1 MRPLEQKIA
10 VVTGASRGAGR
21 GIALV
26 LGEAGVTVYLT
37 GRSVRGA
44 QTSEL
49 AGTTLEDTAEQMA
62 ARGGV
67 GIPVRT
73 DHTKDEEIEALF
85 SRVKEEYGRLDL
97 LVNNA
102 WGGYEEMGDT
112 FGAPFWV
119 EPMARFDRMFS
130 AGVRSHLV
138 TARAA
143 LPLMTAQNRG
153 LIINTTLEMDPTFY
167 DEALFYRT
175 SKLAINYLTF
185 GMAHDLRVRGG
196 YDLAAIGV
204 APGWMRTEAVME
216 NFRSGLHQESD
227 LEQTESTEYIGRA
240 ILALAT
246 DPDVK
251 AKSGQI
257 LRTRDL
263 ALEYDF
269 TDVDGRQPA

>member
-1 MRPLEQKIA
+1 MRLLEGRVA

-26 LGEAGVTVYLT
+26 LGEAGATVYLT

-44 QTSEL
+44 QTSAL
-49 AGTTLEDTAEQMA
+49 AGTTLEDTAELVA

-85 SRVKEEYGRLDL
+85 ARVRREKGRLDL
-97 LVNNA
+97 LINNA

-112 FGAPFWV
+112 FGAPFWE
-119 EPMARFDRMFS
+119 EPIERFDRMFS

-138 TARAA
+138 TTRMA
-143 LPLMTAQNRG
+143 LPLMMEQNCG
-153 LIINTTLEMDPTFY
+153 LIVNTTIEIDPTVY

-185 GMAHDLRVRGG
+185 GMAHDLRVGG
-196 YDLAAIGV
+196 GFEVAAIAL

-216 NFRSGLHQESD
+216 NFRVGLHQERD

-240 ILALAT
+240 VLALAT
-246 DPDVK
+246 DPNIM
-251 AKSGQI
+251 AKSGQT

-263 ALEYDF
+263 AREYGF
-269 TDVDGRQPA
+269 TDVDGRQPG

>member
-1 MRPLEQKIA
+1 MRPLEHKVA

-37 GRSVRGA
+37 GRSVQGA
-44 QTSEL
+44 QTSKL
-49 AGTTLEDTAEQMA
+49 AGTTLEETAEMMSE
-62 ARGGV
+62 RGGV

-85 SRVKEEYGRLDL
+85 ARVRDERGRLDM

-102 WGGYEEMGDT
+102 WGGYEDYDET
-112 FGAPFWV
+112 FDAPFWGQ
-119 EPMARFDRMFS
+119 PLARFDKMFS
-130 AGVRSHLV
+130 AGVRASLV
-138 TARAA
+138 TTRAA
-143 LPLMTAQNRG
+143 LLLLDSG
-153 LIINTTLEMDPTFY
+153 SLVVNTTLEMDPTFY
-167 DEALFYRT
+167 DTALFYRT
-175 SKLAINYLTF
+175 AKITLNYLTF
-185 GMAHDLRVRGG
+185 GMAHDLKQAGRGVAV
-196 YDLAAIGV
+196 LGV
-204 APGWMRTEAVME
+204 APGWMRTEALLE
-216 NFRSGLHQESD
+216 DIRQGKIAQAD

-240 ILALAT
+240 VLALAT
-246 DPDVK
+246 DPDVI

-263 ALEYDF
+263 AHEYGF

>member
-1 MRPLEQKIA
+1 MKPLEGKVA

-26 LGEAGVTVYLT
+26 LGDAGATVYVT
-37 GRSVRGA
+37 GRSVRDK
-44 QTSEL
+44 QTSDL
-49 AGTTLEDTAEQMA
+49 PATTLDDTVELIA

-73 DHTKDEEIEALF
+73 DHTQDDEIRALF
-85 SRVKEEYGRLDL
+85 ERIEREQGRLDL

-112 FGAPFWV
+112 FGAPFWQ
-119 EPMARFDRMFS
+119 EPMARFDRMFT

-138 TARAA
+138 TTRLA
-143 LPLMTAQNRG
+143 LPLMMQQNHG
-153 LIINTTLEMDPTFY
+153 LIVNTTIEMDPAVY

-196 YDLAAIGV
+196 FDIAVVGV
-204 APGWMRTEAVME
+204 GPGWMRTEAVME
-216 NFRSGLHQESD
+216 NFRSGLHQEAE
-227 LEQTESTEYIGRA
+227 LTHTESVELVGRA
-240 ILALAT
+240 VLALAT
-246 DPDVK
+246 DPHVVK
-251 AKSGQI
+251 KTGQI
-257 LRTRDL
+257 LSSRDL
-263 ALEYDF
+263 AREYGF
-269 TDVDGRQPA
+269 TDVDGRQPS